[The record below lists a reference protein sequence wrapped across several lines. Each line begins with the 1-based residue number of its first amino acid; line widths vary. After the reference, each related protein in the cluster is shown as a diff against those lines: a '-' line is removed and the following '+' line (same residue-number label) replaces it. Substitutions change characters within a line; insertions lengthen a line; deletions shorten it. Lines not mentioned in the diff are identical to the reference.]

1 MGLVEVLLEKESFAA
16 TVLTVHGAEKVH
28 VVYDVDS
35 SVGIFLSAAV
45 HGLNKLWIKLERGG
59 RRFEGGKKQPPLHN
73 DAQLLR

>member
-16 TVLTVHGAEKVH
+16 TVLTVHGTEKVH

-45 HGLNKLWIKLERGG
+45 HGLNKLWILEREG
-59 RRFEGGKKQPPLHN
+59 RRLEGGKKQPPLHN

>member
-1 MGLVEVLLEKESFAA
+1 MGLVVLLEKESFAA
-16 TVLTVHGAEKVH
+16 KVLTVHGTEKVH

-45 HGLNKLWIKLERGG
+45 HGL
-59 RRFEGGKKQPPLHN
+59 KKQPPLHN